1 MDNSGGDGET
11 WTVPGKRE
19 RRCGKETAAT
29 RPEHARLPLDRYFG
43 ELRFTDRAN
52 IWYKI
57 RQKFRYAF
65 VDKHTIFNTEMNIR
79 IKSICI
85 HIGILFLIL
94 ICVSSAG
101 CIKQVQGH
109 LGQSG
114 NPTESDNELVPATV
128 QVLESDKPAGPV
140 KEVDTQV
147 TTTTQLPS
155 SASTIDPI
163 YPAEHFRTI
172 RNLTEKNGE
181 NVTLPTQNAWS
192 SRTPLYTLH
201 YSPRYDASA
210 ILVNVT
216 HGPLVIIFKATPKIN
231 DPRVSFADVTVREL
245 PGKGIVAEERID
257 HYPSSTSSGD
267 ESDSDGGTVSSSGP
281 RDFGESNQKQIV
293 IYKESS
299 YHINVYGNQVDVD
312 MAVYTGDS
320 PVLSKASSASAGN
333 TEIPEE
339 EFW

>member
-1 MDNSGGDGET
+1 M
-11 WTVPGKRE
+11 
-19 RRCGKETAAT
+19 
-29 RPEHARLPLDRYFG
+29 
-43 ELRFTDRAN
+43 
-52 IWYKI
+52 
-57 RQKFRYAF
+57 
-65 VDKHTIFNTEMNIR
+65 
-79 IKSICI
+79 
-85 HIGILFLIL
+85 
-94 ICVSSAG
+94 
-101 CIKQVQGH
+101 
-109 LGQSG
+109 
-114 NPTESDNELVPATV
+114 ESDN
-128 QVLESDKPAGPV
+128 PAGPV
-140 KEVDTQV
+140 KEADTQV

-257 HYPSSTSSGD
+257 HYPSGSSSGD
-267 ESDSDGGTVSSSGP
+267 ESDSGKSSSGAESSKGP
-281 RDFGESNQKQIV
+281 LDFGESNQKQIV

-299 YHINVYGNQVDVD
+299 YHINVYGNQIDVD
-312 MAVYTGDS
+312 ISVYTGDS
-320 PVLSKASSASAGN
+320 GVMTSGNIQETISSGAA
-333 TEIPEE
+333 PEE
-339 EFW
+339 GETF